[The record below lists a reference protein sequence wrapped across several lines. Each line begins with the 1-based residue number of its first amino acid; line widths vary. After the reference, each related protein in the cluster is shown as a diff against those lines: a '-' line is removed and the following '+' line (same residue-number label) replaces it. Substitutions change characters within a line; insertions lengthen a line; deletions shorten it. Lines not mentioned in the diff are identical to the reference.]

1 MEGGLARALTTL
13 IVICPCALASARPLA
28 SLAVVGAGRKCGLR
42 IADPASLDALA
53 RPRAVVFDKT
63 GTLTSGTLQ
72 VTRVVSL
79 TQISTREVLSLAARA
94 ETGIAHPIA
103 RAIVA
108 ATGRASCGGR
118 RG

>member
-13 IVICPCALASARPLA
+13 IVICPCALAIARPLA

-72 VTRVVSL
+72 VTRVVRL
-79 TQISTREVLSLAARA
+79 TPISKREVLSLAARQA
-94 ETGIAHPIA
+94 TGIGHPNA
-103 RAIVA
+103 RPICA
-108 ATGRASCGGR
+108 AAGANGPGGL
-118 RG
+118 G